1 MSGRV
6 RDFDRLLL
14 EAIDEGLS
22 VLGEEPRSAFYQFL
36 TTMHSLPR
44 EDIPGRVDDFSNG
57 LKKALGGAYPVVQRI
72 ILRKLFQKLG
82 SSFHESPG
90 LELVDYVSEAKQR
103 FEIFAQQQ
111 SMEEHNLDHRK
122 SKKGQT
128 AG

>member
-1 MSGRV
+1 MSTKV
-6 RDFDRLLL
+6 REFGQLLL
-14 EAIDEGLS
+14 EAIDDGLS

-36 TTMHSLPR
+36 ATMHSLPR
-44 EDIPGRVDDFSNG
+44 EDIPKRVEEFSNG

-103 FEIFAQQQ
+103 FEIFAQRQ
-111 SMEEHNLDHRK
+111 SMEEHATEYQR
-122 SKKGQT
+122 SKKSEM

>member
-6 RDFDRLLL
+6 REFDQLLL
-14 EAIDEGLS
+14 EAIDDGLS

-36 TTMHSLPR
+36 ATMHALPR
-44 EDIPGRVDDFSNG
+44 EDIPEKVEEFSKG

-82 SSFHESPG
+82 YSFHESAG
-90 LELVDYVSEAKQR
+90 LELVDYVLEAKQR
-103 FEIFAQQQ
+103 FEILPQRQ
-111 SMEEHNLDHRK
+111 SVEEHTTEYRR
-122 SKKGQT
+122 SKKSQM